1 MLLLRAPM
9 ACAYCA
15 TMAHAYYLIKIV
27 VACVVPFF
35 MKSDRAFVCWPA
47 AGCLPNV
54 TIPFGSTLP
63 DSLYSGPY
71 QGVEFIA
78 AMAPKRMPVM
88 PAGATQPCAVS
99 PSRRPNAAWTR
110 FKDGVLHAFYV
121 RLHQIWTT
129 AFEHTTSADPY
140 YVRMPRLGSLVD
152 RYLFHN
158 TLGINYPDHPVDRAY
173 HADLVDEKMEE
184 SGDDDEEM
192 EEQWDW

>member
-1 MLLLRAPM
+1 MLASL
-9 ACAYCA
+9 
-15 TMAHAYYLIKIV
+15 
-27 VACVVPFF
+27 
-35 MKSDRAFVCWPA
+35 SA
-47 AGCLPNV
+47 AGYLPNV
-54 TIPFGSTLP
+54 TIPFGSEVPDTP
-63 DSLYSGPY
+63 DSGPD
-71 QGVEFIA
+71 QGVAFIA

-99 PSRRPNAAWTR
+99 PRRRPKPAWTR
-110 FKDGVLHAFYV
+110 FKDGVLHAFYD
-121 RLHQIWTT
+121 RLHQHWTT
-129 AFEHTTSADPY
+129 AFEYITGAVPY

-192 EEQWDW
+192 EEQWD

>member
-1 MLLLRAPM
+1 M
-9 ACAYCA
+9 
-15 TMAHAYYLIKIV
+15 THAWCLIKIV

-35 MKSDRAFVCWPA
+35 MKSDRAFLCWPA

-54 TIPFGSTLP
+54 TIPLGSKLP
-63 DSLYSGPY
+63 DSLCSGPY

-99 PSRRPNAAWTR
+99 PRRRPNAAWTR
-110 FKDGVLHAFYV
+110 FKDGVLHAFYD
-121 RLHQIWTT
+121 RLHQHWTA
-129 AFEHTTSADPY
+129 AFENIMSAVPY

-192 EEQWDW
+192 EEQWD